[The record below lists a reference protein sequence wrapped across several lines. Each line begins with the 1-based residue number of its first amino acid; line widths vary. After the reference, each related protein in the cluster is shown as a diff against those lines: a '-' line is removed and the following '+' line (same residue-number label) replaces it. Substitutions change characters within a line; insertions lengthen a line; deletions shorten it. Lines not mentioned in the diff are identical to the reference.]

1 MARPELLPTEITL
14 PLQYF
19 GSVDYYARL
28 AACRRVVIDDAARFD
43 KRLKSAHRL
52 TICDTH
58 GIMNLTVPISK
69 PADCGHHPLRW
80 TDILVSRHGA
90 WWHVVAETLASA
102 YGRTPFF
109 EFYVDRL
116 KPFFSVSTPDE
127 HPTVGQLCRASDM
140 AVRAILG
147 LDNEVVYSS
156 DDNGN
161 FGNCDRDVRNDNNDG
176 NGKNGGIS
184 AARGTDAAKSLAIQP
199 VEYYQVRADKFG
211 FQPSMSILD
220 LIFNMG
226 PESLAVLAAMTGR
239 LRSRQAT

>member
-1 MARPELLPTEITL
+1 MPRPELLPIEITL

-52 TICDTH
+52 TVCDTH
-58 GIMNLTVPISK
+58 GIINLTVPVSK
-69 PADCGHHPLRW
+69 PTERGHNPLRW

-90 WWHVVAETLASA
+90 WWHVIAETLASA

-109 EFYVDRL
+109 EFYIDRL
-116 KPFFSVSTPDE
+116 KPFFSASTPDE
-127 HPTVGQLCRASDM
+127 FPTVAKLCRAAND
-140 AVRAILG
+140 AVAAILG
-147 LDNEVVYSS
+147 LDNAVVYSS
-156 DDNGN
+156 DNITD
-161 FGNCDRDVRNDNNDG
+161 
-176 NGKNGGIS
+176 GIS
-184 AARGTDAAKSLAIQP
+184 TAKGADAANPLTIQP

-239 LRSRQAT
+239 